1 MTSLHEAIE
10 HFRDLDEDAY
20 RGQKVKQVR
29 AGLKHN
35 TPSSGPQTRPGIGR
49 STTKVAGGKF
59 KPRVQTG
66 AARLRHHRNVANLT
80 R

>member
-10 HFRDLDEDAY
+10 HFRGLGEDAY

-29 AGLKHN
+29 ASFKHS
-35 TPSSGPQTRPGIGR
+35 TAPSGPQTRPNLGR
-49 STTKVAGGKF
+49 TTTRVAGGKV
-59 KPRVQTG
+59 KPRVATG
-66 AARLRHHRNVANLT
+66 AARLRHQRNVQKLT